1 MPRPTPSDRRY
12 QDQKRLRS
20 TIESGALKRA
30 CPTCGAA
37 MGQGCRA
44 TRGRAGAACEK
55 RQALADRARGV
66 G

>member
-12 QDQKRLRS
+12 QSHRRHRS
-20 TIESGALKRA
+20 TLESGALKRA

-37 MGQGCRA
+37 MGQGCKGA
-44 TRGRAGAACEK
+44 RGGVHEA